1 MIGYLFDKKRIG
13 GLVWPLLGVVFAVY
27 SVIVYMGGS
36 GTLFFAVWLMGTA
49 VCLLMTVAKYCGLW
63 EKVPNALR
71 KASFVTFGLLFA
83 FFLFVEGFILSGF
96 SEKGGNGLDYL
107 IVPGARVYESGP
119 SVVLKYRL
127 DKALEYLSENPET
140 VCIVSG
146 GQGSNEPFAE
156 AVGMKD
162 YLVRHGISDDRI
174 LVEDKSLNT
183 VQNMRYC
190 AALLKERGVDIGK
203 AKTGIVTNNFHVFR
217 CKGLAK
223 KAGFSDVC
231 AFSAGSKPLYL
242 PNNMLREFIGVLK
255 DKLLGNM

>member
-1 MIGYLFDKKRIG
+1 MRYVFDKKRAG
-13 GLVWPLLGVVFAVY
+13 GFVWLLLGVLFAVY

-36 GTLFFAVWLMGTA
+36 GTLFFAVWIMGAA
-49 VCLLMTVAKYCGLW
+49 VCLFMMTAKFAGLW

-83 FFLFVEGFILSGF
+83 FFLLVEGFILSGF
-96 SEKGGNGLDYL
+96 SEKGESGLDYI
-107 IVPGARVYESGP
+107 IVPGARVYTSGP

-127 DKALEYLSENPET
+127 DRALEYLSENPGAL
-140 VCIVSG
+140 CIVSG
-146 GQGSNEPFAE
+146 GQGGNEPFAE

-162 YLVRHGISDDRI
+162 YLVKHGLPEDKI

-183 VQNMRYC
+183 VQNMRYS
-190 AALLKERGVDIGK
+190 AAILKDRGVDTGK
-203 AKTGIVTNNFHVFR
+203 AKIGIVTNNFHVFR
-217 CKGLAK
+217 CKGLAR
-223 KAGFSDVC
+223 KAGFENAC